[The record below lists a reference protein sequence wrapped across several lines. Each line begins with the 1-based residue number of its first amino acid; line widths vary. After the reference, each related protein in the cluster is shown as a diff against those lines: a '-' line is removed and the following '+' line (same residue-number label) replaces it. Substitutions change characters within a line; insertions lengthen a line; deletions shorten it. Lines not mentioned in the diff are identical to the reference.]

1 MTSIVLQLCIPPDFF
16 NFLKNNSESPC
27 ATELYLTTLRFWHT
41 VWSQWHVV
49 SPHFSMF
56 NSFLRHCQKT
66 ESQVSWLNRNQVFLM
81 FSQDLLIKTKT
92 ETLWTQPFTKTQ
104 DVNWTCIRR
113 SLNVLRTFSLRPVST
128 GFWVLLVST
137 CTWKCSVVKITLA
150 STTLFS
156 FISNAFF
163 QVSLSVV

>member
-1 MTSIVLQLCIPPDFF
+1 MTSIVLQLCIPLDFF
-16 NFLKNNSESPC
+16 NFLKNNSESPY

-150 STTLFS
+150 STTRFS

-163 QVSLSVV
+163 QVSLSVT